1 VGWPTRTVGADEPV
15 QPLLAALYDATRAHT
30 LIQRAGGQV
39 TRVFVLDDQEFVR
52 RSLKEMLEAG
62 GHVEVVGETGT
73 AKAARSSIPMMR
85 PDVAVLDVRLPDGSG
100 VEVCREVRAQHP
112 EIRRVMLSAFDD
124 DEVVAQLIL
133 AGASGYVLKQIKH
146 GDIVN
151 AVRLVATGEV
161 LFEDSLRARVL
172 ERLDDAPQD
181 ERKA

>member
-1 VGWPTRTVGADEPV
+1 
-15 QPLLAALYDATRAHT
+15 
-30 LIQRAGGQV
+30 
-39 TRVFVLDDQEFVR
+39 
-52 RSLKEMLEAG
+52 
-62 GHVEVVGETGT
+62 
-73 AKAARSSIPMMR
+73 MMR

-112 EIRRVMLSAFDD
+112 EIRCVMLSAFDD